1 MRLEEQGLGWVQVA
15 EQAALAAFPWI
26 GRGDKNRA
34 DEAAVAAM
42 RAAINR
48 LHIQG
53 CVVIG
58 EGEIDEA
65 PMLHIGETLGQGGPV
80 LDIAVDPIEG
90 TRMTAAGQPNALA
103 VLAVAPEGALLAAPD
118 MYMEKLAVGPRARGA
133 INLNQ
138 SLADNLQQVASAT
151 GKPLSELGV
160 AILDKPRH
168 RGVIS
173 HLRTLGVRVFEV
185 PDGDV
190 AASLMTA
197 MESHLVDVMYGI
209 GGAPEGVVSAVA
221 MKAMGGDMQ
230 ARLLLRRHAKGDTP
244 DNRQASDAER
254 ARCLE
259 MGIEP
264 GVVLSHDHLVRSDD
278 CLFVAAGI
286 TDGEILPGVTR
297 EDAGRLV
304 HALMVSADS
313 RAVRRLSSRYPAE
326 SLPPAD
332 PAHQPAARAR

>member
-1 MRLEEQGLGWVQVA
+1 MRLEEQGLGWIQVA

-48 LHIQG
+48 LHIRG

-65 PMLHIGETLGQGGPV
+65 PMLHIGEILGQGGVPV
-80 LDIAVDPIEG
+80 DIAVDPIEG

-103 VLAVAPEGALLAAPD
+103 VLAVAPQGTLLAAPD
-118 MYMEKLAVGPRARGA
+118 MYMEKLAVGPQARGA
-133 INLNQ
+133 IDLERP
-138 SLADNLQQVASAT
+138 LEDNLEQVAAVT
-151 GKPLSELGV
+151 DKPLSELGV

-168 RGVIS
+168 RTVIGR
-173 HLRTLGVRVFEV
+173 LRRLGVRVFEV

-197 MESHLVDVMYGI
+197 LESHLVDVMYGI

-230 ARLLLRRHAKGDTP
+230 ARLVLRHQAKEDTP
-244 DNRQASDAER
+244 ENRAVGETEQ
-254 ARCLE
+254 ARCRE

-264 GVVLSHDHLVRSDD
+264 GAVLAHDRLVRSDQ
-278 CLFVAAGI
+278 CLFVGAGI
-286 TDGEILPGVTR
+286 TDGEIVPGVSR
-297 EDAGRLV
+297 EGTDRLV
-304 HALMVSADS
+304 HTLMVSADT
-313 RAVRRLSSRYPAE
+313 RALRRTVSRYP
-326 SLPPAD
+326 PA
-332 PAHQPAARAR
+332 